1 MLISV
6 YTDCPDTLS
15 RELRGINCRYINGKI
30 KNKKFCAGYCNSGLH
45 PGALTEKMIQR
56 HQCNEKECT
65 RLYHFIEETKIW
77 GN

>member
-6 YTDCPDTLS
+6 YKCHPDILF

-30 KNKKFCAGYCNSGLH
+30 KNKKFCAGYCDSGLH
-45 PGALTEKMIQR
+45 PGALTEKMIQQ